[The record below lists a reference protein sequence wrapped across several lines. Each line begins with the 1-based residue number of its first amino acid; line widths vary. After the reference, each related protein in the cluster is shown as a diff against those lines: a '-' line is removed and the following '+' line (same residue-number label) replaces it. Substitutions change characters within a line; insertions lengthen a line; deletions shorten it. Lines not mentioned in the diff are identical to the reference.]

1 MTALVP
7 DRTRSVEGT
16 VMKRMEK
23 KPPKAS
29 VNPLMDAVKA
39 TGAVDLACEH
49 VRNVLNS
56 GSSPFDGELPECL
69 ADLKTSMRNLA
80 AMVAEWEASK

>member
-1 MTALVP
+1 VSTLVP

-16 VMKRMEK
+16 VLRRQEK

-49 VRNVLNS
+49 VRNVLNTEP
-56 GSSPFDGELPECL
+56 SPFDSELPECL
-69 ADLKTSMRNLA
+69 AELKTSMRNLA
-80 AMVAEWEASK
+80 ALVAEWEGSK